1 MAIAAIRA
9 PAGDRRA
16 SASRARLAEADRHL
30 DRDPGPLVDAEPA
43 RGQQRRTTLG
53 ADRRSAADKAGKRSP
68 HRRRRPVLP
77 PTFLTALTAPAR
89 GVVLEWA
96 NAPAANQLPVR
107 VPALLGK
114 FSAVSAPRGSETQ
127 DQRRPRLPRS
137 APCHVPRPM
146 LPLIALILLATAA
159 AATAAPSPRRT
170 LTGQVTHVRDGAL
183 GVGGMP
189 VRRNGVAAPEVSSR
203 QARGVRRRAHAG
215 DRRCVARLVSWRRT
229 HVSPR
234 EMPTRF
240 SGAGCPTRAS
250 E

>member
-114 FSAVSAPRGSETQ
+114 FKCGLRAPRLRNAGSATPAFAALRAVPCAPPHASP
-127 DQRRPRLPRS
+127 DRSHLARHRRRGHRS
-137 APCHVPRPM
+137 AQP
-146 LPLIALILLATAA
+146 
-159 AATAAPSPRRT
+159 APHPHRSGHTR
-170 LTGQVTHVRDGAL
+170 A
-183 GVGGMP
+183 
-189 VRRNGVAAPEVSSR
+189 
-203 QARGVRRRAHAG
+203 RRRARGRWHAG
-215 DRRCVARLVSWRRT
+215 PAQRRGRARSVEPAGPRR
-229 HVSPR
+229 PPPCAR
-234 EMPTRF
+234 W
-240 SGAGCPTRAS
+240 
-250 E
+250 